1 MANAD
6 GSVIFSCDLDST
18 KAQKKL
24 SKLRDEISELN
35 SKLEKETGNK
45 MNLEKQLDA
54 ASQAAK
60 ATEERVKML
69 RKEVERLND
78 REWIQKQGFTQNEY
92 QTQVLDRR
100 AAAEAELKQQEAL
113 LHTQTKEVKT
123 LSAAYEETTANIDS
137 MTVKLDKAK
146 VAAGELIANTEQE
159 RRERE
164 AENSALAKAGQYA
177 ARFRDQVKSLAR
189 SMLVFSVITAA
200 LMALRKQIKAA
211 IATSTEASDAFARL
225 KGALLTLAAPL
236 MDVLIPALTWLMNL
250 LAAIV
255 SEIVTIISILSG
267 KSKKSMEASG
277 KNLYKEAAAIDA
289 TGKAAKEATDALA
302 AFDEINKLSTT
313 TSVGGGGGGASA
325 IAPDF
330 DFDEGPMM
338 EKLDKV
344 FQKINDIFKTIRAG
358 LEIVVDD
365 LKWSFDKKVIPKSKA
380 TWLTVLTALL
390 GATLGAAFGGITGG
404 VIGLSL
410 GVLLGLYLV
419 GLDPET
425 WKTEMDAEDAWIVVI
440 TALLGA
446 LLGSV
451 FLGITGGVAGFS
463 LGAILGLY
471 LTGFAEGDEE
481 HGGKSQLLS
490 ELIVVLCALLGAVIG
505 SIVTPGVGT
514 VVGMGLGLILGLSI
528 YSVRKDPKKGTQRLV
543 SIGRSVLLGLL
554 AGVLGVGL
562 AALGIVSAGTAF
574 IISAAIGLALKFF
587 VDSVDDSKVRKAT
600 SGFTGT
606 RVSTK
611 APARSRRVAAQ
622 SLDGNAPVYNDIPAL
637 ASGAVIPPNRKF
649 LAVLGDQKSG
659 TNVEAP
665 LSTIKQ
671 AVMEAMAQGTVHFGA
686 HTWESGALI
695 RSCARVH
702 SSVLIREHLL
712 SEKLAFALD
721 GHSRADERNLSDR
734 RLHDRIESV
743 VIAHSVTSM
752 LCIISLTDTPD
763 RSATKEKRVPR

>member
-100 AAAEAELKQQEAL
+100 AAAEAELKQQEEL

-137 MTVKLDKAK
+137 MTARLDKAK
-146 VAAGELIANTEQE
+146 VTAGELIANTEQE

-211 IATSTEASDAFARL
+211 IETSAEASDAFARL

-313 TSVGGGGGGASA
+313 TSVGDGGGGASA

-505 SIVTPGVGT
+505 SMISCST
-514 VVGMGLGLILGLSI
+514 VW
-528 YSVRKDPKKGTQRLV
+528 
-543 SIGRSVLLGLL
+543 
-554 AGVLGVGL
+554 
-562 AALGIVSAGTAF
+562 
-574 IISAAIGLALKFF
+574 
-587 VDSVDDSKVRKAT
+587 
-600 SGFTGT
+600 
-606 RVSTK
+606 
-611 APARSRRVAAQ
+611 
-622 SLDGNAPVYNDIPAL
+622 N
-637 ASGAVIPPNRKF
+637 
-649 LAVLGDQKSG
+649 
-659 TNVEAP
+659 E
-665 LSTIKQ
+665 
-671 AVMEAMAQGTVHFGA
+671 
-686 HTWESGALI
+686 
-695 RSCARVH
+695 
-702 SSVLIREHLL
+702 
-712 SEKLAFALD
+712 
-721 GHSRADERNLSDR
+721 
-734 RLHDRIESV
+734 
-743 VIAHSVTSM
+743 
-752 LCIISLTDTPD
+752 
-763 RSATKEKRVPR
+763 

>member
-146 VAAGELIANTEQE
+146 VAAGEMIANVEQE
-159 RRERE
+159 RKERE

-211 IATSTEASDAFARL
+211 IATSAEASDAFARL

-289 TGKAAKEATDALA
+289 TGKAAKEATEALA

-313 TSVGGGGGGASA
+313 TSVGGGGGASA

-390 GATLGAAFGGITGG
+390 GATFGAAFGGITGG

-611 APARSRRVAAQ
+611 APTRSRRAAAQ
-622 SLDGNAPVYNDIPAL
+622 SLDGNAPVYNEIPAL

-649 LAVLGDQKSG
+649 LAVLSDQKSG

-671 AVMEAMAQGTVHFGA
+671 AVMEALAQDSREPINVNLVVDGKT
-686 HTWESGALI
+686 L
-695 RSCARVH
+695 ARVVVPNINNMTRAAGKP
-702 SSVLIREHLL
+702 VLLY
-712 SEKLAFALD
+712 
-721 GHSRADERNLSDR
+721 
-734 RLHDRIESV
+734 
-743 VIAHSVTSM
+743 
-752 LCIISLTDTPD
+752 
-763 RSATKEKRVPR
+763 

>member
-100 AAAEAELKQQEAL
+100 AVAEAELKQQEAL

-137 MTVKLDKAK
+137 MTARLDKAK
-146 VAAGELIANTEQE
+146 VTAGELIANTEQE

-200 LMALRKQIKAA
+200 LTALRKQIKAA
-211 IATSTEASDAFARL
+211 IATSAEASDAFARL

-313 TSVGGGGGGASA
+313 TSVGGGASA

-380 TWLTVLTALL
+380 TWLTVLMALL

-622 SLDGNAPVYNDIPAL
+622 SLDGNAPVYNEIPAL

-671 AVMEAMAQGTVHFGA
+671 AVMEAMAQGSREPINVNLVVDGKT
-686 HTWESGALI
+686 L
-695 RSCARVH
+695 ARVVVPYINNMTRAAGKP
-702 SSVLIREHLL
+702 VLLY
-712 SEKLAFALD
+712 
-721 GHSRADERNLSDR
+721 
-734 RLHDRIESV
+734 
-743 VIAHSVTSM
+743 
-752 LCIISLTDTPD
+752 
-763 RSATKEKRVPR
+763 

>member
-211 IATSTEASDAFARL
+211 IATSAEASDAFARL

-267 KSKKSMEASG
+267 KSKKRMEASG

-313 TSVGGGGGGASA
+313 TSVGGGGGAST

-338 EKLDKV
+338 EKLDMV

-611 APARSRRVAAQ
+611 APTRRRRAAAQ
-622 SLDGNAPVYNDIPAL
+622 NLDGNAPVYNEIPAL

-665 LSTIKQ
+665 LATMVDAFKQ
-671 AVMEAMAQGTVHFGA
+671 AMA
-686 HTWESGALI
+686 ESGGGATTVVI
-695 RSCARVH
+695 Q
-702 SSVLIREHLL
+702 
-712 SEKLAFALD
+712 LD
-721 GHSRADERNLSDR
+721 GKEIARSTVKNINNMTRAAGKPVL
-734 RLHDRIESV
+734 LY
-743 VIAHSVTSM
+743 
-752 LCIISLTDTPD
+752 
-763 RSATKEKRVPR
+763 

>member
-146 VAAGELIANTEQE
+146 VAAGEMIANVEQE
-159 RRERE
+159 RKERE

-211 IATSTEASDAFARL
+211 IATSAEASDAFARL

-313 TSVGGGGGGASA
+313 TSVGGVGGGASA

-587 VDSVDDSKVRKAT
+587 VDSVDDSKVKKAT
-600 SGFTGT
+600 SSFTGT
-606 RVSTK
+606 RAST
-611 APARSRRVAAQ
+611 SRLTRGVAAQ
-622 SLDGNAPVYNDIPAL
+622 SLNSAAPVYNEIPAL

-671 AVMEAMAQGTVHFGA
+671 AVMEAMAQGSREPINVNLVVDGKT
-686 HTWESGALI
+686 L
-695 RSCARVH
+695 ARVVVPNINNMTRAAGKP
-702 SSVLIREHLL
+702 VLLY
-712 SEKLAFALD
+712 
-721 GHSRADERNLSDR
+721 
-734 RLHDRIESV
+734 
-743 VIAHSVTSM
+743 
-752 LCIISLTDTPD
+752 
-763 RSATKEKRVPR
+763 

>member
-146 VAAGELIANTEQE
+146 VAAGEMIANVEQE
-159 RRERE
+159 RKERE

-200 LMALRKQIKAA
+200 LTALRKQIKAA
-211 IATSTEASDAFARL
+211 IETSAEASDAFARL

-313 TSVGGGGGGASA
+313 TSVGGGGGASA

-622 SLDGNAPVYNDIPAL
+622 NLDGNAPVYNEIPAL

-671 AVMEAMAQGTVHFGA
+671 AVMEALAQGSREPINVNLVVDGKT
-686 HTWESGALI
+686 L
-695 RSCARVH
+695 ARVVVPNINNMTRAAGKP
-702 SSVLIREHLL
+702 VLLY
-712 SEKLAFALD
+712 
-721 GHSRADERNLSDR
+721 
-734 RLHDRIESV
+734 
-743 VIAHSVTSM
+743 
-752 LCIISLTDTPD
+752 
-763 RSATKEKRVPR
+763 

>member
-92 QTQVLDRR
+92 QTKVLDRR
-100 AAAEAELKQQEAL
+100 AVAEAELKQQEAL

-200 LMALRKQIKAA
+200 LTALRKQIKAA
-211 IATSTEASDAFARL
+211 IATSAEASDAFARL

-313 TSVGGGGGGASA
+313 TSVGGGASA

-380 TWLTVLTALL
+380 TWLTVLMALL

-587 VDSVDDSKVRKAT
+587 VDSVDDSKVKKAT
-600 SGFTGT
+600 SSFTGT

-622 SLDGNAPVYNDIPAL
+622 SLDGNAPVYNDIPQL
-637 ASGAVIPPNRKF
+637 AHGAVIPPNKEF

-671 AVMEAMAQGTVHFGA
+671 AVMEALAQGSREPINVNLVVDGKT
-686 HTWESGALI
+686 L
-695 RSCARVH
+695 ARVVVPNINNMTRAAGKP
-702 SSVLIREHLL
+702 VLLY
-712 SEKLAFALD
+712 
-721 GHSRADERNLSDR
+721 
-734 RLHDRIESV
+734 
-743 VIAHSVTSM
+743 
-752 LCIISLTDTPD
+752 
-763 RSATKEKRVPR
+763 

>member
-100 AAAEAELKQQEAL
+100 AAAEAELKQQEEL

-137 MTVKLDKAK
+137 MTARLDKAK
-146 VAAGELIANTEQE
+146 VTAGELIANTEQE

-211 IATSTEASDAFARL
+211 IETSAEASDAFARL

-313 TSVGGGGGGASA
+313 TSVGDGGGGASA

-587 VDSVDDSKVRKAT
+587 VDSVDDSKVKKAT
-600 SGFTGT
+600 SSFTGT
-606 RVSTK
+606 RAST
-611 APARSRRVAAQ
+611 SRLTRGVAAQ
-622 SLDGNAPVYNDIPAL
+622 SLNSAAPVYNEIPAL

-671 AVMEAMAQGTVHFGA
+671 AVMEALAQGSREPINVNLVVDGKT
-686 HTWESGALI
+686 L
-695 RSCARVH
+695 ARVVVPNINNMTRAAGKP
-702 SSVLIREHLL
+702 VLLY
-712 SEKLAFALD
+712 
-721 GHSRADERNLSDR
+721 
-734 RLHDRIESV
+734 
-743 VIAHSVTSM
+743 
-752 LCIISLTDTPD
+752 
-763 RSATKEKRVPR
+763 

>member
-146 VAAGELIANTEQE
+146 VAAGEMIANVEQE
-159 RRERE
+159 RKERE
-164 AENSALAKAGQYA
+164 AENSALAKASQYA
-177 ARFRDQVKSLAR
+177 ARFKDQVKSLAR
-189 SMLVFSVITAA
+189 SMLVFSIITAA
-200 LMALRKQIKAA
+200 LAALRKQIKASIESSA
-211 IATSTEASDAFARL
+211 EASAAFARL

-250 LAAIV
+250 LSAIV
-255 SEIVTIISILSG
+255 SEILTIFSILSG
-267 KSKKSMEASG
+267 KSKKSMEVSG
-277 KNLYKEAAAIDA
+277 KNLYKEAAALDA

-313 TSVGGGGGGASA
+313 TSVGGGGGASV

-365 LKWSFDKKVIPKSKA
+365 LKWSFDKKAIPKSKA
-380 TWLTVLTALL
+380 TWLTVLMALL

-622 SLDGNAPVYNDIPAL
+622 SLDGNAPVYNDIPQL
-637 ASGAVIPPNRKF
+637 AHGAVIPPNREF

-659 TNVEAP
+659 TNIETP
-665 LSTIKQ
+665 LATMINAFKQ
-671 AVMEAMAQGTVHFGA
+671 AMA
-686 HTWESGALI
+686 ESGGGTTT
-695 RSCARVH
+695 V
-702 SSVLIREHLL
+702 VVQ
-712 SEKLAFALD
+712 LD
-721 GHSRADERNLSDR
+721 GKEIARSTVKNINNMTRAAGKPVL
-734 RLHDRIESV
+734 LY
-743 VIAHSVTSM
+743 
-752 LCIISLTDTPD
+752 
-763 RSATKEKRVPR
+763 

>member
-18 KAQKKL
+18 KAQKRL

-92 QTQVLDRR
+92 QAKVLDRR

-211 IATSTEASDAFARL
+211 IATSAEASDAFARL

-255 SEIVTIISILSG
+255 SEIVTIISILG
-267 KSKKSMEASG
+267 GRSKKSMEASG
-277 KNLYKEAAAIDA
+277 KNLYKEAAALDA

-302 AFDEINKLSTT
+302 AFDEINKLSTEV
-313 TSVGGGGGGASA
+313 SVGGGGGTAG

-330 DFDEGPMM
+330 DFDESPMM
-338 EKLDKV
+338 QKLDKV

-671 AVMEAMAQGTVHFGA
+671 AVMEAMAQGSREPINVNLVVDGKT
-686 HTWESGALI
+686 L
-695 RSCARVH
+695 ARVVVPNINNMTRAAGKP
-702 SSVLIREHLL
+702 VLLY
-712 SEKLAFALD
+712 
-721 GHSRADERNLSDR
+721 
-734 RLHDRIESV
+734 
-743 VIAHSVTSM
+743 
-752 LCIISLTDTPD
+752 
-763 RSATKEKRVPR
+763 

>member
-100 AAAEAELKQQEAL
+100 AVAEAELKQQEAL

-200 LMALRKQIKAA
+200 LTALRKQIKAA
-211 IATSTEASDAFARL
+211 IATSAEASDAFARL

-313 TSVGGGGGGASA
+313 TSVGGGASA

-380 TWLTVLTALL
+380 TWLTVLMALL

-622 SLDGNAPVYNDIPAL
+622 SLDGNAPMYNEIPAL

-671 AVMEAMAQGTVHFGA
+671 AVMEAMAQGSREPINVNLVVDGKT
-686 HTWESGALI
+686 L
-695 RSCARVH
+695 ARVVVPNINNMTRAAGKP
-702 SSVLIREHLL
+702 VLLY
-712 SEKLAFALD
+712 
-721 GHSRADERNLSDR
+721 
-734 RLHDRIESV
+734 
-743 VIAHSVTSM
+743 
-752 LCIISLTDTPD
+752 
-763 RSATKEKRVPR
+763 

>member
-60 ATEERVKML
+60 ATEERVKAL

-78 REWIQKQGFTQNEY
+78 REWIQKQGFTQSEY
-92 QTQVLDRR
+92 QAQVLDRR
-100 AAAEAELKQQEAL
+100 AAAEAELKQQEEL

-146 VAAGELIANTEQE
+146 VAAGELIANTELE

-211 IATSTEASDAFARL
+211 IETSAEASDAFARI

-277 KNLYKEAAAIDA
+277 KNLYKEAAALDA

-302 AFDEINKLSTT
+302 AFDEINKLGTT
-313 TSVGGGGGGASA
+313 NPAAGGGGTAA

-330 DFDEGPMM
+330 DFDDGPMM

-587 VDSVDDSKVRKAT
+587 VDSVDDSKVKKAT
-600 SGFTGT
+600 SSFTGT

-622 SLDGNAPVYNDIPAL
+622 SLDGNAPVYNEIPAL

-671 AVMEAMAQGTVHFGA
+671 AVMEALAQGSREPINVNLVVDGKT
-686 HTWESGALI
+686 L
-695 RSCARVH
+695 ARVVVPNINNMTRAAGKP
-702 SSVLIREHLL
+702 VLLY
-712 SEKLAFALD
+712 
-721 GHSRADERNLSDR
+721 
-734 RLHDRIESV
+734 
-743 VIAHSVTSM
+743 
-752 LCIISLTDTPD
+752 
-763 RSATKEKRVPR
+763 

>member
-45 MNLEKQLDA
+45 LNLEKQLDA

-164 AENSALAKAGQYA
+164 AENSVLAKAGQYA

-211 IATSTEASDAFARL
+211 IATSAEASDAFARL

-267 KSKKSMEASG
+267 KSKKS
-277 KNLYKEAAAIDA
+277 
-289 TGKAAKEATDALA
+289 
-302 AFDEINKLSTT
+302 
-313 TSVGGGGGGASA
+313 
-325 IAPDF
+325 
-330 DFDEGPMM
+330 
-338 EKLDKV
+338 
-344 FQKINDIFKTIRAG
+344 
-358 LEIVVDD
+358 
-365 LKWSFDKKVIPKSKA
+365 
-380 TWLTVLTALL
+380 
-390 GATLGAAFGGITGG
+390 
-404 VIGLSL
+404 
-410 GVLLGLYLV
+410 
-419 GLDPET
+419 LDPET

-611 APARSRRVAAQ
+611 APTRRRRVAAQ
-622 SLDGNAPVYNDIPAL
+622 SLDGNAPVYNDIPQL
-637 ASGAVIPPNRKF
+637 AHGAVIPPNKEF

-659 TNVEAP
+659 TNIETP
-665 LSTIKQ
+665 LATMVDAFKQ
-671 AVMEAMAQGTVHFGA
+671 AMA
-686 HTWESGALI
+686 ESGGGATTVVI
-695 RSCARVH
+695 Q
-702 SSVLIREHLL
+702 
-712 SEKLAFALD
+712 LD
-721 GHSRADERNLSDR
+721 GKEIARSTVKNINNMTRAAGKPVL
-734 RLHDRIESV
+734 LY
-743 VIAHSVTSM
+743 
-752 LCIISLTDTPD
+752 
-763 RSATKEKRVPR
+763 

>member
-146 VAAGELIANTEQE
+146 VAAGEMIANVEQE
-159 RRERE
+159 RKERE

-211 IATSTEASDAFARL
+211 IATSAEASDAFARL

-289 TGKAAKEATDALA
+289 TGKAAKEATEALA

-313 TSVGGGGGGASA
+313 TSVGGGGGASA

-390 GATLGAAFGGITGG
+390 GATFGAAFGGITGG

-611 APARSRRVAAQ
+611 APTRSRRAAAQ
-622 SLDGNAPVYNDIPAL
+622 SLDGNAPVYNEIPAL

-671 AVMEAMAQGTVHFGA
+671 AVMEAMAQGSREPINVNLVVDGKM
-686 HTWESGALI
+686 L
-695 RSCARVH
+695 ARVVVPNINNMTRAAGKP
-702 SSVLIREHLL
+702 VLLY
-712 SEKLAFALD
+712 
-721 GHSRADERNLSDR
+721 
-734 RLHDRIESV
+734 
-743 VIAHSVTSM
+743 
-752 LCIISLTDTPD
+752 
-763 RSATKEKRVPR
+763 

>member
-92 QTQVLDRR
+92 QAKVLDRR

-211 IATSTEASDAFARL
+211 IATSAEASDAFARL

-514 VVGMGLGLILGLSI
+514 VVGMGLGLILGL
-528 YSVRKDPKKGTQRLV
+528 
-543 SIGRSVLLGLL
+543 L

-611 APARSRRVAAQ
+611 APTRRRRVAAQ
-622 SLDGNAPVYNDIPAL
+622 SLDGNAPVYNEIPAL

-671 AVMEAMAQGTVHFGA
+671 AVMEAMAQGSREPINVNLVVDGKT
-686 HTWESGALI
+686 L
-695 RSCARVH
+695 ARVVVPNINNMTRAAGKP
-702 SSVLIREHLL
+702 VLLY
-712 SEKLAFALD
+712 
-721 GHSRADERNLSDR
+721 
-734 RLHDRIESV
+734 
-743 VIAHSVTSM
+743 
-752 LCIISLTDTPD
+752 
-763 RSATKEKRVPR
+763 

>member
-100 AAAEAELKQQEAL
+100 AAAEAELKQQEEL

-200 LMALRKQIKAA
+200 LTALRKQIKAA
-211 IATSTEASDAFARL
+211 IATSAEASDAFARL

-313 TSVGGGGGGASA
+313 TSVGGGGGAST

-425 WKTEMDAEDAWIVVI
+425 WKTEMDEEDAWIVVI

-587 VDSVDDSKVRKAT
+587 VDSVDNSKVRKAT

-622 SLDGNAPVYNDIPAL
+622 SLDGNAPVYNEIPAL

-671 AVMEAMAQGTVHFGA
+671 AVMEAMAQGSREPINVNLVVDGKT
-686 HTWESGALI
+686 L
-695 RSCARVH
+695 ARVVVPNINNMTRAAGKP
-702 SSVLIREHLL
+702 VLLY
-712 SEKLAFALD
+712 
-721 GHSRADERNLSDR
+721 
-734 RLHDRIESV
+734 
-743 VIAHSVTSM
+743 
-752 LCIISLTDTPD
+752 
-763 RSATKEKRVPR
+763 

>member
-100 AAAEAELKQQEAL
+100 AVAEAELKQQEAL

-123 LSAAYEETTANIDS
+123 LSAAYEETTANINS

-200 LMALRKQIKAA
+200 LTALRKQIKAA
-211 IATSTEASDAFARL
+211 IATSAEASDAFARL

-313 TSVGGGGGGASA
+313 TSVGGGASA

-380 TWLTVLTALL
+380 TWLTVLMALL

-622 SLDGNAPVYNDIPAL
+622 SLDGNAPVYNEIPAL

-671 AVMEAMAQGTVHFGA
+671 AVMEAMAQGSREPINVNLVVDGKT
-686 HTWESGALI
+686 L
-695 RSCARVH
+695 ARVVVPYINNMTRAAGKP
-702 SSVLIREHLL
+702 VL
-712 SEKLAFALD
+712 
-721 GHSRADERNLSDR
+721 
-734 RLHDRIESV
+734 
-743 VIAHSVTSM
+743 M
-752 LCIISLTDTPD
+752 Y
-763 RSATKEKRVPR
+763 

>member
-78 REWIQKQGFTQNEY
+78 REWIQKQGFTQSEY
-92 QTQVLDRR
+92 QAQVLDRR

-200 LMALRKQIKAA
+200 LTALRKQIKAA

-302 AFDEINKLSTT
+302 AFDEINKLSMTT
-313 TSVGGGGGGASA
+313 PVGGGGGGASA

-330 DFDEGPMM
+330 DFDEGLMM

-390 GATLGAAFGGITGG
+390 GATLGAAFGGITGS

-490 ELIVVLCALLGAVIG
+490 ELIVVLCALFGAVIG

-562 AALGIVSAGTAF
+562 AALGIVSAGTTF

-587 VDSVDDSKVRKAT
+587 VDSVDDSKVKKAT
-600 SGFTGT
+600 SSFTGT
-606 RVSTK
+606 RAST
-611 APARSRRVAAQ
+611 SRLTRGVAAQ
-622 SLDGNAPVYNDIPAL
+622 SLNSAAPVYNEIPAL

-671 AVMEAMAQGTVHFGA
+671 AVMEALAQGSREPINVNLVVDGKT
-686 HTWESGALI
+686 L
-695 RSCARVH
+695 ARVVVPNINNMTRAAGKP
-702 SSVLIREHLL
+702 VLLY
-712 SEKLAFALD
+712 
-721 GHSRADERNLSDR
+721 
-734 RLHDRIESV
+734 
-743 VIAHSVTSM
+743 
-752 LCIISLTDTPD
+752 
-763 RSATKEKRVPR
+763 

>member
-100 AAAEAELKQQEAL
+100 AAAEAELKQQEEL

-211 IATSTEASDAFARL
+211 IATSAEASDAFARL

-277 KNLYKEAAAIDA
+277 KNLYKEATAIDA

-587 VDSVDDSKVRKAT
+587 VDSVDDSKVKKAT
-600 SGFTGT
+600 SSFTGT
-606 RVSTK
+606 RAST
-611 APARSRRVAAQ
+611 SRLTRGVAAQ
-622 SLDGNAPVYNDIPAL
+622 SLNSAAPVYNEIPAL

-671 AVMEAMAQGTVHFGA
+671 AVMEAMAQGSREPINVNLVVDGKT
-686 HTWESGALI
+686 L
-695 RSCARVH
+695 ARVVVPNINNMTRAAGKP
-702 SSVLIREHLL
+702 VLLY
-712 SEKLAFALD
+712 
-721 GHSRADERNLSDR
+721 
-734 RLHDRIESV
+734 
-743 VIAHSVTSM
+743 
-752 LCIISLTDTPD
+752 
-763 RSATKEKRVPR
+763 

>member
-60 ATEERVKML
+60 ATEERVKAL

-78 REWIQKQGFTQNEY
+78 REWIQKQGFTQSEY
-92 QTQVLDRR
+92 QAQVLDRR
-100 AAAEAELKQQEAL
+100 AAAEAELKQQEEL

-211 IATSTEASDAFARL
+211 IATSAEASDAFARL

-313 TSVGGGGGGASA
+313 TSVGGGGGASA

-365 LKWSFDKKVIPKSKA
+365 LKWSFDKKAIPKSKA

-481 HGGKSQLLS
+481 HGGKSQILS

-505 SIVTPGVGT
+505 SIVTPGIGT

-611 APARSRRVAAQ
+611 TPARSRRVAAQ
-622 SLDGNAPVYNDIPAL
+622 SLDGNAPVYNDIPQL
-637 ASGAVIPPNRKF
+637 AHGAVIPPNRKF
-649 LAVLGDQKSG
+649 LAVLGDQKNG
-659 TNVEAP
+659 TNIETP
-665 LSTIKQ
+665 LATMVDAFKQ
-671 AVMEAMAQGTVHFGA
+671 AMA
-686 HTWESGALI
+686 ESGGGTTT
-695 RSCARVH
+695 V
-702 SSVLIREHLL
+702 VLQ
-712 SEKLAFALD
+712 LD
-721 GHSRADERNLSDR
+721 GKEIARSTVKNINNMTRAAGKPVL
-734 RLHDRIESV
+734 LY
-743 VIAHSVTSM
+743 
-752 LCIISLTDTPD
+752 
-763 RSATKEKRVPR
+763 

>member
-78 REWIQKQGFTQNEY
+78 REWIQKQGFTQSEY
-92 QTQVLDRR
+92 QAQVLDRR
-100 AAAEAELKQQEAL
+100 AAAEAELKQQEEL
-113 LHTQTKEVKT
+113 LRTQTKEVKT
-123 LSAAYEETTANIDS
+123 LSTAYEETTANINS

-164 AENSALAKAGQYA
+164 AENSALAKASQYA
-177 ARFRDQVKSLAR
+177 ARFKDQVKSLAR

-200 LMALRKQIKAA
+200 LTALRKQIKAA
-211 IATSTEASDAFARL
+211 IATSAEASDAFARL

-250 LAAIV
+250 LSAIV

-313 TSVGGGGGGASA
+313 TSVGGGGGASA

-330 DFDEGPMM
+330 NFDEGPMM

-404 VIGLSL
+404 VIVLSL

-611 APARSRRVAAQ
+611 APTRSRRVAAQ
-622 SLDGNAPVYNDIPAL
+622 NLDGNALVYNEIPAL

-671 AVMEAMAQGTVHFGA
+671 AVMEALAQGSREPINVNLVVDGKT
-686 HTWESGALI
+686 L
-695 RSCARVH
+695 ARVVVPNMNNMTRAAGKP
-702 SSVLIREHLL
+702 VLLY
-712 SEKLAFALD
+712 
-721 GHSRADERNLSDR
+721 
-734 RLHDRIESV
+734 
-743 VIAHSVTSM
+743 
-752 LCIISLTDTPD
+752 
-763 RSATKEKRVPR
+763 

>member
-24 SKLRDEISELN
+24 SKLRDKISELN
-35 SKLEKETGNK
+35 SELEKETGNK
-45 MNLEKQLDA
+45 LNLEKQLDA

-60 ATEERVKML
+60 ATEERVKAL

-78 REWIQKQGFTQNEY
+78 REWIQKQGFTQSEY
-92 QTQVLDRR
+92 QAQVLDRR
-100 AAAEAELKQQEAL
+100 AAAEAELKQQEEL

-211 IATSTEASDAFARL
+211 IATSAEASDAFARL

-267 KSKKSMEASG
+267 KSKKSMETSG
-277 KNLYKEAAAIDA
+277 KNLYKETAAIDA

-313 TSVGGGGGGASA
+313 MSVGGGGGGASA

-344 FQKINDIFKTIRAG
+344 FQKINDSFKTIRAG

-380 TWLTVLTALL
+380 TLLTVLTALL

-611 APARSRRVAAQ
+611 APTRSRRVAAQ
-622 SLDGNAPVYNDIPAL
+622 SLDGNAPVYNDIPQL
-637 ASGAVIPPNRKF
+637 AHGAVIPPNKEF

-671 AVMEAMAQGTVHFGA
+671 AVMEALAQGSREPINVNLVVDGKT
-686 HTWESGALI
+686 L
-695 RSCARVH
+695 ARVVVPNINNMTRAAGKP
-702 SSVLIREHLL
+702 VLLY
-712 SEKLAFALD
+712 
-721 GHSRADERNLSDR
+721 
-734 RLHDRIESV
+734 
-743 VIAHSVTSM
+743 
-752 LCIISLTDTPD
+752 
-763 RSATKEKRVPR
+763 

>member
-100 AAAEAELKQQEAL
+100 AVAEAELKQQEAL

-123 LSAAYEETTANIDS
+123 LSTAYEETTANIDS

-200 LMALRKQIKAA
+200 LTALRKQIKAA
-211 IATSTEASDAFARL
+211 IATSAEASDAFARL

-313 TSVGGGGGGASA
+313 TSVGGGASA

-380 TWLTVLTALL
+380 TWLTVLMALL

-622 SLDGNAPVYNDIPAL
+622 SLDGNAPVYNEIPAL

-671 AVMEAMAQGTVHFGA
+671 AVMEAMAQGSREPINVNLVVDGKT
-686 HTWESGALI
+686 L
-695 RSCARVH
+695 ARVVVPYINNMTRAAGKP
-702 SSVLIREHLL
+702 VLLY
-712 SEKLAFALD
+712 
-721 GHSRADERNLSDR
+721 
-734 RLHDRIESV
+734 
-743 VIAHSVTSM
+743 
-752 LCIISLTDTPD
+752 
-763 RSATKEKRVPR
+763 

>member
-92 QTQVLDRR
+92 QAKVLDRR

-200 LMALRKQIKAA
+200 LAALRKQIKAA
-211 IATSTEASDAFARL
+211 IATSAEASDAFARL

-302 AFDEINKLSTT
+302 AFDEINKLGTT
-313 TSVGGGGGGASA
+313 NTAAGGGGAAA

-330 DFDEGPMM
+330 DFDDGPMM

-344 FQKINDIFKTIRAG
+344 FTKINDIFKTIRAG
-358 LEIVVDD
+358 LEIVIDD

-611 APARSRRVAAQ
+611 APTRSRRVAAQ
-622 SLDGNAPVYNDIPAL
+622 SLDGNAPVYNEIPAL

-671 AVMEAMAQGTVHFGA
+671 AVMEALAQGSREPINVNLVVDGKT
-686 HTWESGALI
+686 L
-695 RSCARVH
+695 ARVVVPNINNMTRAAGKP
-702 SSVLIREHLL
+702 VLLY
-712 SEKLAFALD
+712 
-721 GHSRADERNLSDR
+721 
-734 RLHDRIESV
+734 
-743 VIAHSVTSM
+743 
-752 LCIISLTDTPD
+752 
-763 RSATKEKRVPR
+763 

>member
-92 QTQVLDRR
+92 QAKVLDRR
-100 AAAEAELKQQEAL
+100 AAAAAELKEQETL
-113 LHTQTKEVKT
+113 LRTQTKEAKK

-146 VAAGELIANTEQE
+146 VVAGEMIANVEQE
-159 RRERE
+159 RKERE
-164 AENSALAKAGQYA
+164 AENSALAKASKYA
-177 ARFRDQVKSLAR
+177 ARFKDQIKSLAR
-189 SMLVFSVITAA
+189 SMLVFSIITAA
-200 LMALRKQIKAA
+200 LAALRKQIKAA
-211 IATSTEASDAFARL
+211 IVNSAEASAAFARL

-277 KNLYKEAAAIDA
+277 KNLYKEAAALDA

-313 TSVGGGGGGASA
+313 TSVGGGGGASA

-622 SLDGNAPVYNDIPAL
+622 NLDGNAPVYNEIPAL

-671 AVMEAMAQGTVHFGA
+671 AVMEALAQGSREPINVNLVVDGKT
-686 HTWESGALI
+686 L
-695 RSCARVH
+695 ARVVVPNINNMTRAAGKP
-702 SSVLIREHLL
+702 VLLY
-712 SEKLAFALD
+712 
-721 GHSRADERNLSDR
+721 
-734 RLHDRIESV
+734 
-743 VIAHSVTSM
+743 
-752 LCIISLTDTPD
+752 
-763 RSATKEKRVPR
+763 

>member
-35 SKLEKETGNK
+35 SKIEKETGNK

-78 REWIQKQGFTQNEY
+78 REWIQKQGFTQSEY
-92 QTQVLDRR
+92 QAQVLDRR

-146 VAAGELIANTEQE
+146 VAAGEMIANVEQE
-159 RRERE
+159 RKERE

-211 IATSTEASDAFARL
+211 IATSAEASDAFARL

-313 TSVGGGGGGASA
+313 MSVGGGGGGASA

-344 FQKINDIFKTIRAG
+344 FQKINDSFKTIRAG

-606 RVSTK
+606 RVSK
-611 APARSRRVAAQ
+611 RHRRAAVAW
-622 SLDGNAPVYNDIPAL
+622 
-637 ASGAVIPPNRKF
+637 R
-649 LAVLGDQKSG
+649 
-659 TNVEAP
+659 
-665 LSTIKQ
+665 
-671 AVMEAMAQGTVHFGA
+671 
-686 HTWESGALI
+686 
-695 RSCARVH
+695 R
-702 SSVLIREHLL
+702 
-712 SEKLAFALD
+712 
-721 GHSRADERNLSDR
+721 RA
-734 RLHDRIESV
+734 
-743 VIAHSVTSM
+743 
-752 LCIISLTDTPD
+752 
-763 RSATKEKRVPR
+763 

>member
-100 AAAEAELKQQEAL
+100 AAAEAELKQQEEL

-137 MTVKLDKAK
+137 MTARLDKAK
-146 VAAGELIANTEQE
+146 VTAGELIANTEQE

-211 IATSTEASDAFARL
+211 IETSAEASDAFARL

-313 TSVGGGGGGASA
+313 TSVGGGASA

-380 TWLTVLTALL
+380 TWLTVLMALL

-425 WKTEMDAEDAWIVVI
+425 WKTEMDAEDVWIVVI

-622 SLDGNAPVYNDIPAL
+622 SLDGNAPVYNEIPAL

-671 AVMEAMAQGTVHFGA
+671 AVMEAMAQGSREPINVNLVVDGKT
-686 HTWESGALI
+686 L
-695 RSCARVH
+695 ARVVVPYINNMTRAAGKP
-702 SSVLIREHLL
+702 VLLY
-712 SEKLAFALD
+712 
-721 GHSRADERNLSDR
+721 
-734 RLHDRIESV
+734 
-743 VIAHSVTSM
+743 
-752 LCIISLTDTPD
+752 
-763 RSATKEKRVPR
+763 

>member
-100 AAAEAELKQQEAL
+100 AVAEAELKQQEAL

-200 LMALRKQIKAA
+200 LTALRKQIKAA
-211 IATSTEASDAFARL
+211 IATSAEASDAFARL

-313 TSVGGGGGGASA
+313 TSVGGGASA

-380 TWLTVLTALL
+380 TWLTVLMALL

-622 SLDGNAPVYNDIPAL
+622 SLDGNAPVYNEIPAL

-671 AVMEAMAQGTVHFGA
+671 AVMEALAQGSREPINVNLVVDGKT
-686 HTWESGALI
+686 L
-695 RSCARVH
+695 ARVVVPYINNMTRAAGKP
-702 SSVLIREHLL
+702 VLLY
-712 SEKLAFALD
+712 
-721 GHSRADERNLSDR
+721 
-734 RLHDRIESV
+734 
-743 VIAHSVTSM
+743 
-752 LCIISLTDTPD
+752 
-763 RSATKEKRVPR
+763 

>member
-24 SKLRDEISELN
+24 SKLRDKISELN
-35 SKLEKETGNK
+35 GELEKETGNK
-45 MNLEKQLDA
+45 LNLEKQLDA

-92 QTQVLDRR
+92 QAKVLDRR
-100 AAAEAELKQQEAL
+100 AAAAAELKEQETL
-113 LHTQTKEVKT
+113 LRTQTKEAKK

-146 VAAGELIANTEQE
+146 VAAGEMIANVEQE
-159 RRERE
+159 RKERE
-164 AENSALAKAGQYA
+164 AENSALAKASQYA
-177 ARFRDQVKSLAR
+177 ARFKDQVKSLAR

-313 TSVGGGGGGASA
+313 TSVGGGGGASA

-365 LKWSFDKKVIPKSKA
+365 LKWSFDKKAIPKSKA

-671 AVMEAMAQGTVHFGA
+671 AVMEAMAQGSREPINVNLVVDGKT
-686 HTWESGALI
+686 L
-695 RSCARVH
+695 ARVVVPNINNMTRAAGKP
-702 SSVLIREHLL
+702 VLLY
-712 SEKLAFALD
+712 
-721 GHSRADERNLSDR
+721 
-734 RLHDRIESV
+734 
-743 VIAHSVTSM
+743 
-752 LCIISLTDTPD
+752 
-763 RSATKEKRVPR
+763 

>member
-78 REWIQKQGFTQNEY
+78 REWIQKQGFTQSEY
-92 QTQVLDRR
+92 QAQVLDRR
-100 AAAEAELKQQEAL
+100 AAAEAELKQQEEL

-177 ARFRDQVKSLAR
+177 ARFRGQVKSLAR

-267 KSKKSMEASG
+267 KSKKRMEASG

-313 TSVGGGGGGASA
+313 TSVGGGGGAST

-338 EKLDKV
+338 EKLDMV

-380 TWLTVLTALL
+380 TWLTVLTVLL

-404 VIGLSL
+404 VIGVSL

-451 FLGITGGVAGFS
+451 FLGITGGVAGLS

-543 SIGRSVLLGLL
+543 SIGRRVLLGLL

-611 APARSRRVAAQ
+611 APTRSRRVAAQ
-622 SLDGNAPVYNDIPAL
+622 SLDGNAPVYNDIPQL
-637 ASGAVIPPNRKF
+637 AHGAVIPPNKEF

-671 AVMEAMAQGTVHFGA
+671 AVMEALAQGSREPINVNLVVDGKT
-686 HTWESGALI
+686 L
-695 RSCARVH
+695 ARVVVPNINNMTRAAGKP
-702 SSVLIREHLL
+702 VLLY
-712 SEKLAFALD
+712 
-721 GHSRADERNLSDR
+721 
-734 RLHDRIESV
+734 
-743 VIAHSVTSM
+743 
-752 LCIISLTDTPD
+752 
-763 RSATKEKRVPR
+763 

>member
-100 AAAEAELKQQEAL
+100 AAAEAELKQQEEL

-211 IATSTEASDAFARL
+211 IETSAEASDAFARL

-313 TSVGGGGGGASA
+313 TSVGGGASA

-622 SLDGNAPVYNDIPAL
+622 SLDGNAPVYNEIPAL

-671 AVMEAMAQGTVHFGA
+671 AVMEAMAQGSREPINVNLVVDGKT
-686 HTWESGALI
+686 L
-695 RSCARVH
+695 ARVVVPNINNMTRAAGKP
-702 SSVLIREHLL
+702 VLLY
-712 SEKLAFALD
+712 
-721 GHSRADERNLSDR
+721 
-734 RLHDRIESV
+734 
-743 VIAHSVTSM
+743 
-752 LCIISLTDTPD
+752 
-763 RSATKEKRVPR
+763 

>member
-1 MANAD
+1 MQTSLAKKHDRSKMVLTIAFTVICIVYVLPIVIVLINSFKTNAAVNTDTFALPNEDTFVGWQNYIKGMTFGNYPFIKAVFYSLFITLVSSALILICTSMAAWYVARV
-6 GSVIFSCDLDST
+6 GSLFSKIVYYLCVFSMVVPFQMVMFTLSRT
-18 KAQKKL
+18 AEQVKL
-24 SKLRDEISELN
+24 PYFSFTSMAFAKIGLN
-35 SKLEKETGNK
+35 TPWTIPIVYL
-45 MNLEKQLDA
+45 
-54 ASQAAK
+54 
-60 ATEERVKML
+60 
-69 RKEVERLND
+69 
-78 REWIQKQGFTQNEY
+78 GFGAGLA
-92 QTQVLDRR
+92 VFMFSGF
-100 AAAEAELKQQEAL
+100 
-113 LHTQTKEVKT
+113 VKT
-123 LSAAYEETTANIDS
+123 I
-137 MTVKLDKAK
+137 
-146 VAAGELIANTEQE
+146 
-159 RRERE
+159 
-164 AENSALAKAGQYA
+164 
-177 ARFRDQVKSLAR
+177 
-189 SMLVFSVITAA
+189 
-200 LMALRKQIKAA
+200 
-211 IATSTEASDAFARL
+211 
-225 KGALLTLAAPL
+225 PL
-236 MDVLIPALTWLMNL
+236 
-250 LAAIV
+250 
-255 SEIVTIISILSG
+255 EI
-267 KSKKSMEASG
+267 E
-277 KNLYKEAAAIDA
+277 EAAAIDA

-313 TSVGGGGGGASA
+313 TSVGGGGGASA

-365 LKWSFDKKVIPKSKA
+365 LKWSFDKKAIPKSKA

-611 APARSRRVAAQ
+611 APTRSRRVAAQ
-622 SLDGNAPVYNDIPAL
+622 SLDGNAPVYNEIPAL

-671 AVMEAMAQGTVHFGA
+671 AVMEAMAQGSREPINVNLVVDGKT
-686 HTWESGALI
+686 L
-695 RSCARVH
+695 ARVVVPNINNMTRAAGKP
-702 SSVLIREHLL
+702 VLLY
-712 SEKLAFALD
+712 
-721 GHSRADERNLSDR
+721 
-734 RLHDRIESV
+734 
-743 VIAHSVTSM
+743 
-752 LCIISLTDTPD
+752 
-763 RSATKEKRVPR
+763 

>member
-1 MANAD
+1 MTNAD

-18 KAQKKL
+18 KAEKKL

-100 AAAEAELKQQEAL
+100 AAAEAELKQQEEL

-137 MTVKLDKAK
+137 MTARLDKAK
-146 VAAGELIANTEQE
+146 VTAGELIANTEQE

-211 IATSTEASDAFARL
+211 IETSAEASDAFARL

-313 TSVGGGGGGASA
+313 TSVGGGGGAST

-365 LKWSFDKKVIPKSKA
+365 LKWSFDKKAIPKSKA

-671 AVMEAMAQGTVHFGA
+671 AVMEAMAQGSREPINVNLVVDGKT
-686 HTWESGALI
+686 L
-695 RSCARVH
+695 ARVVVPNINNMTRAAGKP
-702 SSVLIREHLL
+702 VLLY
-712 SEKLAFALD
+712 
-721 GHSRADERNLSDR
+721 
-734 RLHDRIESV
+734 
-743 VIAHSVTSM
+743 
-752 LCIISLTDTPD
+752 
-763 RSATKEKRVPR
+763 

>member
-6 GSVIFSCDLDST
+6 GSVIFSCDMNTT
-18 KAQKKL
+18 KAMRKL
-24 SKLRDEISELN
+24 DKLRDEISELN
-35 SKLEKETGNK
+35 GKLEKETGNK
-45 MNLEKQLDA
+45 LNLEKQLDA

-60 ATEERVKML
+60 ATEERVKAL
-69 RKEVERLND
+69 RKEVERLNN
-78 REWIQKQGFTQNEY
+78 REWIQKQGFTQSEY
-92 QTQVLDRR
+92 QAQVLDRR

-113 LHTQTKEVKT
+113 LRTQTKEVKT
-123 LSAAYEETTANIDS
+123 LSTAYEETTANIDS

-146 VAAGELIANTEQE
+146 VAAGEMIANVEQE

-200 LMALRKQIKAA
+200 LTALRKQIKAA
-211 IATSTEASDAFARL
+211 IATSAEASDAFARL

-344 FQKINDIFKTIRAG
+344 FQKINDIFKTIRSG

-587 VDSVDDSKVRKAT
+587 VDSVDDSKVKKAT
-600 SGFTGT
+600 SSFTGT
-606 RVSTK
+606 RVSTS
-611 APARSRRVAAQ
+611 RSTRGVAAQ
-622 SLDGNAPVYNDIPAL
+622 SLNRAAPVYNEIPAL

-671 AVMEAMAQGTVHFGA
+671 AVMEAMAQGGREPINVNLVVDGKT
-686 HTWESGALI
+686 L
-695 RSCARVH
+695 ARVVVPNINNMTRAAGKP
-702 SSVLIREHLL
+702 VLLY
-712 SEKLAFALD
+712 
-721 GHSRADERNLSDR
+721 
-734 RLHDRIESV
+734 
-743 VIAHSVTSM
+743 
-752 LCIISLTDTPD
+752 
-763 RSATKEKRVPR
+763 

>member
-1 MANAD
+1 
-6 GSVIFSCDLDST
+6 
-18 KAQKKL
+18 
-24 SKLRDEISELN
+24 
-35 SKLEKETGNK
+35 

-146 VAAGELIANTEQE
+146 VAAGEMIANVEQE
-159 RRERE
+159 RKERE

-211 IATSTEASDAFARL
+211 IATSAEASDAFARL

-289 TGKAAKEATDALA
+289 TGKAAKEATEALA

-313 TSVGGGGGGASA
+313 TSVGGGGGASA

-390 GATLGAAFGGITGG
+390 GATFGAAFGGITGG

-611 APARSRRVAAQ
+611 APTRSRRAAAQ
-622 SLDGNAPVYNDIPAL
+622 SLDGNAPVYNEIPAL

-671 AVMEAMAQGTVHFGA
+671 AVMEALAQDSREPINVNLVVDGKT
-686 HTWESGALI
+686 L
-695 RSCARVH
+695 ARVVVPNINNMTRAAGKP
-702 SSVLIREHLL
+702 VLLY
-712 SEKLAFALD
+712 
-721 GHSRADERNLSDR
+721 
-734 RLHDRIESV
+734 
-743 VIAHSVTSM
+743 
-752 LCIISLTDTPD
+752 
-763 RSATKEKRVPR
+763 

>member
-60 ATEERVKML
+60 ATEERVKAL

-78 REWIQKQGFTQNEY
+78 REWIQKQGFTQSEY
-92 QTQVLDRR
+92 QAQVLDRR
-100 AAAEAELKQQEAL
+100 AAAEAELKQQEKL

-146 VAAGELIANTEQE
+146 VAAGELIANTELE

-267 KSKKSMEASG
+267 KSKKRMEASG

-289 TGKAAKEATDALA
+289 TGKAAKEAADALA

-313 TSVGGGGGGASA
+313 TSVGGGGGAST

-338 EKLDKV
+338 EKLDMV

-611 APARSRRVAAQ
+611 VPARSRRVAAQ
-622 SLDGNAPVYNDIPAL
+622 SLDGNAPVYNEIPAL

-671 AVMEAMAQGTVHFGA
+671 AVMEAMAQGSREPINVNLVVDGKT
-686 HTWESGALI
+686 L
-695 RSCARVH
+695 ARVVVPNINNMTRAAGKP
-702 SSVLIREHLL
+702 VLLY
-712 SEKLAFALD
+712 
-721 GHSRADERNLSDR
+721 
-734 RLHDRIESV
+734 
-743 VIAHSVTSM
+743 
-752 LCIISLTDTPD
+752 
-763 RSATKEKRVPR
+763 

>member
-92 QTQVLDRR
+92 QAKVLDRR
-100 AAAEAELKQQEAL
+100 AAAEAELKQQEEL

-137 MTVKLDKAK
+137 MTARLDKAK
-146 VAAGELIANTEQE
+146 VTAGELIANTEQE

-211 IATSTEASDAFARL
+211 IATSAEASDAFARL

-267 KSKKSMEASG
+267 KSKKRMEASG

-313 TSVGGGGGGASA
+313 TSVGDGGGGASA

-451 FLGITGGVAGFS
+451 FLGITGGVAGLS

-622 SLDGNAPVYNDIPAL
+622 NLDGNAPVYNEIPAL

-665 LSTIKQ
+665 LLTIKQ
-671 AVMEAMAQGTVHFGA
+671 AVMEALAQGSREPINVNLVVDGKT
-686 HTWESGALI
+686 L
-695 RSCARVH
+695 ARVVVPNINNMTRAAGKP
-702 SSVLIREHLL
+702 VLLY
-712 SEKLAFALD
+712 
-721 GHSRADERNLSDR
+721 
-734 RLHDRIESV
+734 
-743 VIAHSVTSM
+743 
-752 LCIISLTDTPD
+752 
-763 RSATKEKRVPR
+763 

>member
-1 MANAD
+1 M
-6 GSVIFSCDLDST
+6 
-18 KAQKKL
+18 
-24 SKLRDEISELN
+24 
-35 SKLEKETGNK
+35 
-45 MNLEKQLDA
+45 
-54 ASQAAK
+54 
-60 ATEERVKML
+60 
-69 RKEVERLND
+69 RL
-78 REWIQKQGFTQNEY
+78 
-92 QTQVLDRR
+92 
-100 AAAEAELKQQEAL
+100 
-113 LHTQTKEVKT
+113 
-123 LSAAYEETTANIDS
+123 
-137 MTVKLDKAK
+137 KLDKAK

-177 ARFRDQVKSLAR
+177 ARFRGQVKSLAR

-267 KSKKSMEASG
+267 KSKKRMEASG

-313 TSVGGGGGGASA
+313 TSVGGGGGAST

-338 EKLDKV
+338 EKLDMV

-380 TWLTVLTALL
+380 TWLTVLTVLL

-451 FLGITGGVAGFS
+451 FLGITGGVAGLS

-611 APARSRRVAAQ
+611 APTRSRRVAAQ
-622 SLDGNAPVYNDIPAL
+622 SLDGNAPVYNDIPQL
-637 ASGAVIPPNRKF
+637 AHGAVIPPNKEF

-671 AVMEAMAQGTVHFGA
+671 AVMEALAQGSREPINVNLVVDGKT
-686 HTWESGALI
+686 L
-695 RSCARVH
+695 ARVVVPNINNMTRAAGKP
-702 SSVLIREHLL
+702 VLLY
-712 SEKLAFALD
+712 
-721 GHSRADERNLSDR
+721 
-734 RLHDRIESV
+734 
-743 VIAHSVTSM
+743 
-752 LCIISLTDTPD
+752 
-763 RSATKEKRVPR
+763 